1 MDPDLYRY
9 LEYGSGSTKLL
20 NADPIWIQIHKTVVD
35 PIGSRQDILDIIEG
49 AGYQRF
55 DHRNDFNEFTQTH
68 QNDLFV
74 RKDIVA
80 KYNVIQL

>member
-1 MDPDLYRY
+1 MPFK
-9 LEYGSGSTKLL
+9 SFV
-20 NADPIWIQIHKTVVD
+20 A
-35 PIGSRQDILDIIEG
+35 GSRKEIIAILED

-55 DHRNDFNEFTQTH
+55 DHRNDYNQKTKTH

-80 KYNVIQL
+80 KYNVVQLQ

>member
-1 MDPDLYRY
+1 MRNGLSFNCNVR
-9 LEYGSGSTKLL
+9 THV
-20 NADPIWIQIHKTVVD
+20 A
-35 PIGSRQDILDIIEG
+35 GSRKEIIAILED

-55 DHRNDFNEFTQTH
+55 DHRNDYNQKTKTH

-80 KYNVIQL
+80 KYNVVQLQ